1 MEFDESTVVGQY
13 QLGISTTFGSLLSRA
28 INGSASF
35 WGTIGVSGKWSA
47 DGSGEARLPRAGR
60 KVLRNF
66 ERSHPIQF

>member
-35 WGTIGVSGKWSA
+35 WGTIGVSGRGSS
-47 DGSGEARLPRAGR
+47 DGAGEARLPKAGR

-66 ERSHPIQF
+66 KRSHPIQF